1 MCELVQH
8 ESLGFGDWSFYRTF
22 PRPMGQTGYLQ
33 YNSKVDHNDARDR
46 LESIET
52 IQDNVLIV
60 TVFTPSDQ
68 GTYSTSSNRKN
79 NAIWCTCFCRSFWWT
94 MHVTWKHGPAT
105 GH

>member
-1 MCELVQH
+1 MCRWDLEIGLSTAPFLVRW
-8 ESLGFGDWSFYRTF
+8 DRRDTF
-22 PRPMGQTGYLQ
+22 NN
-33 YNSKVDHNDARDR
+33 NSKVDHNDARDR

-60 TVFTPSDQ
+60 TVFIPSDQ
-68 GTYSTSSNRKN
+68 GTYSTSSNRKI
-79 NAIWCTCFCRSFWWT
+79 NAISCTCFCRSFWWT